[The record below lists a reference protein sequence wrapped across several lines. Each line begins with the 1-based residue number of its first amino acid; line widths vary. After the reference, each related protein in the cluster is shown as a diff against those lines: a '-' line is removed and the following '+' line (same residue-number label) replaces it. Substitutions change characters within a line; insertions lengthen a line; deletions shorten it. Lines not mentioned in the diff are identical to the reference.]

1 MPANPVA
8 FVQTRASRGL
18 QCQPSEGD
26 AWAPIRQYWRH
37 PTSENREILR
47 EALSPAGLR
56 SQYTDGVPDPNVIAP
71 EGYTL
76 DAAMIDR
83 PGNMDIQLDLFLDL
97 RQQRKTLPG
106 FSGVLPQIAAAAAR
120 NLGKA
125 RLVLCSARRK
135 GLLA

>member
-1 MPANPVA
+1 M
-8 FVQTRASRGL
+8 G
-18 QCQPSEGD
+18 G
-26 AWAPIRQYWRH
+26 H
-37 PTSENREILR
+37 PYGSTGKIPHLRIREILR
-47 EALSPAGLR
+47 QALSPAGLR
-56 SQYTDGVPDPNVIAP
+56 SQYTDGVPDPDVIAP

-97 RQQRKTLPG
+97 RQQRKTLPS
-106 FSGVLPQIAAAAAR
+106 FLGVLPQIEVAAAR

-125 RLVLCSARRK
+125 RPVLCSARRK